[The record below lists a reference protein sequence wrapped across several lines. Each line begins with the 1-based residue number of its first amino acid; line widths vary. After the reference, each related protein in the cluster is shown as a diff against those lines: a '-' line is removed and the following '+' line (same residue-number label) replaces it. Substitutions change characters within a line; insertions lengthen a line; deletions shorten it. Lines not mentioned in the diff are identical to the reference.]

1 LIYIYYPLY
10 ITGGSPFSFNGRSI
24 IEITSEGKDM
34 KQFFISSKS
43 KVKASQGKNK
53 NSLNREESKVRF
65 LDSDDSKRKDH
76 KKKVNRSSRGAGER
90 KNRATKKHHKS
101 VFSRTQSLSRHQ
113 KKSLKTLELTKRR
126 NQNGS
131 SEENVQ
137 KPNLKNTSVVPSA
150 TEGDLISKMKK
161 NTLFSNRSQDVT
173 NRDFMC
179 DVDNH
184 EIKLNVN
191 ERQDNIHTE
200 DDSEDANP
208 FYHKEESIVDI
219 EIAAHKL
226 HFACWA
232 NLPVEHVV
240 SILYK
245 YPEVINNRSADSK
258 GCLPLDIL
266 IERAKACS
274 CGCCN
279 YNRHRVIAALAK
291 GEDYYRY
298 GSNRDLN
305 EDDDSSTKTIP
316 DNERKQSV
324 TYELQPSNN
333 KYVATLSKAV
343 LDQKDKTEKSLLSQ
357 REFQWIKH
365 CSNFEKLINEVM
377 ELQQEKININSQ
389 IIEKNE
395 KLKKLS
401 STLFKNEAE
410 QKSGILI
417 LNGLKF
423 MSKNNA
429 DNERNC
435 HSYFDIGMNHLDTS
449 KLESLLLHIDE
460 QLEKSEKDLN
470 SLNSV
475 AFNYIDDQLEE
486 LVGKR
491 SLRNC
496 AVYNDLTLVTDGR
509 LINQVENLRRRF
521 I

>member
-1 LIYIYYPLY
+1 
-10 ITGGSPFSFNGRSI
+10 
-24 IEITSEGKDM
+24 M

-43 KVKASQGKNK
+43 NDLSKANMKGKK
-53 NSLNREESKVRF
+53 KSSLNREESKVRF
-65 LDSDDSKRKDH
+65 LDSDNGKGKDI
-76 KKKVNRSSRGAGER
+76 KKKENRTSRGAGER
-90 KNRATKKHHKS
+90 KIRSTKHRKK
-101 VFSRTQSLSRHQ
+101 VLSRNQ

-126 NQNGS
+126 NQNGYP
-131 SEENVQ
+131 EENLQ
-137 KPNLKNTSVVPSA
+137 KPNLKNKNVVPSA
-150 TEGDLISKMKK
+150 TVVDLISKMKK

-173 NRDFMC
+173 DRGFIC
-179 DVDNH
+179 DVDHH
-184 EIKLNVN
+184 EIKVNAN
-191 ERQDNIHTE
+191 ERQDNMNTE
-200 DDSEDANP
+200 DESEDADP
-208 FYHKEESIVDI
+208 FFHKKESIVDI
-219 EIAAHKL
+219 EIAARKL

-245 YPEVINNRSADSK
+245 YPEVINNRSADSR
-258 GCLPLDIL
+258 GCLPIDIS
-266 IERAKACS
+266 IERARACS

-291 GEDYYRY
+291 GEDFYRY
-298 GSNRDLN
+298 RSRDLN

-316 DNERKQSV
+316 DNERKKSV
-324 TYELQPSNN
+324 PYEQPSNN

-395 KLKKLS
+395 KLKKLN
-401 STLFKNEAE
+401 STLTKNEAE
-410 QKSGILI
+410 QKSGTLI

-423 MSKNNA
+423 MSKNDA

-449 KLESLLLHIDE
+449 KLESLLLHIEE

-470 SLNSV
+470 FLNSV
-475 AFNYIDDQLEE
+475 AFNHIDRQLEE
-486 LVGKR
+486 LLGKR

-496 AVYNDLTLVTDGR
+496 AVYNDLTLVTDAR
-509 LINQVENLRRRF
+509 LVNQVESLRRRF